1 MKKCSSSELL
11 MIKNTDV
18 NSGVEYRFDLK
29 DSVLIALK
37 ISDQSLQEQVLS
49 ELDFKSANRD
59 TTLGLIQR
67 IWNYQLKRQDSGFG
81 AKEQIL
87 VNDVFVKYFKQK
99 PKKVDVVGSSIR
111 IYFRVKDIDFI
122 GQYDLATNRLSQ
134 ISLDFGEIRRP
145 VIVQR
150 LIFDLDEKSRD
161 IINAFLLDPI
171 GYLKKLNPRLV
182 EVYFKDGKLT
192 APVKETQEKSE

>member
-1 MKKCSSSELL
+1 
-11 MIKNTDV
+11 MIKNAGV

-29 DSVLIALK
+29 DSVLTALK

-49 ELDFKSANRD
+49 ELDLKSANRD
-59 TTLGLIQR
+59 TTFALIQR

-192 APVKETQEKSE
+192 APVKATQEKSE

>member
-87 VNDVFVKYFKQK
+87 VNDAFVKYFKQK
-99 PKKVDVVGSSIR
+99 PKK
-111 IYFRVKDIDFI
+111 
-122 GQYDLATNRLSQ
+122 LM
-134 ISLDFGEIRRP
+134 
-145 VIVQR
+145 
-150 LIFDLDEKSRD
+150 
-161 IINAFLLDPI
+161 
-171 GYLKKLNPRLV
+171 
-182 EVYFKDGKLT
+182 
-192 APVKETQEKSE
+192 

>member
-1 MKKCSSSELL
+1 M
-11 MIKNTDV
+11 
-18 NSGVEYRFDLK
+18 
-29 DSVLIALK
+29 
-37 ISDQSLQEQVLS
+37 
-49 ELDFKSANRD
+49 
-59 TTLGLIQR
+59 
-67 IWNYQLKRQDSGFG
+67 
-81 AKEQIL
+81 

-182 EVYFKDGKLT
+182 EAYFKDGKLT
-192 APVKETQEKSE
+192 APVKATQEKSE